1 MWGDWERAPGCP
13 WASIYTLA
21 HSCVL
26 VFLWDISH
34 WLLADQY
41 YTLLPYHILPILE
54 ASLGPQCPSE
64 SHVYGGNS
72 TIRCSS
78 DLGKLLCFQVLD
90 CCAGHVHPRNPRGRA
105 TQRWG
110 SPSAGGGHWL
120 CICPPPPR
128 AAPRDRSSCLLC
140 CSTCKHNSVFSTL
153 GPPHCRR
160 RLPGLVMSPL
170 NFPKIQTKESFF
182 IPLQ

>member
-1 MWGDWERAPGCP
+1 MCPGFPVRHQSLAVGRPILYPPTLPHPSHPWGLFRTPV
-13 WASIYTLA
+13 S
-21 HSCVL
+21 
-26 VFLWDISH
+26 LWVTRV
-34 WLLADQY
+34 WGKFY
-41 YTLLPYHILPILE
+41 YTVQLWSWETAVFSGTRP
-54 ASLGPQCPSE
+54 
-64 SHVYGGNS
+64 V
-72 TIRCSS
+72 
-78 DLGKLLCFQVLD
+78 

-120 CICPPPPR
+120 CVCPPPPR